1 MTKILC
7 FSSQK
12 GGVGKTT
19 LTALVATHLWASG
32 KKVMVLDCDDP
43 QHSLHRQGHNDL
55 DKLRKEPLL
64 AQEFNSQ
71 GLKPYEIAASNVMQA
86 VGLLRLLKES
96 GTADYIFVDLPG
108 TLNVAGVE
116 GLSELLDLL
125 IVPFE
130 MEAKVF
136 ASGVETL
143 TFHKRMNPSLPLA
156 VVYNR
161 VKKGESPVF
170 MESISDYLDKMN
182 YAYRFKTILYD
193 RVFMKRD
200 SSTLFPSTEGMVE
213 SFMEE
218 FAKLEE
224 HLNETIKG

>member
-19 LTALVATHLWASG
+19 LTALVGTHLWASG
-32 KKVMVLDCDDP
+32 KKVIVLDCDDP
-43 QHSLHRQGHNDL
+43 QHSLHRQRLNDL
-55 DKLRKEPLL
+55 ERLRNEPVL
-64 AQEFNSQ
+64 AQEFSSQ
-71 GLKPYEIAASNVMQA
+71 GLSPYEIAASNVKQA
-86 VGLLRLLKES
+86 VSVLRMLKQS
-96 GTADYIFVDLPG
+96 GMADYIFVDLPG
-108 TLNVAGVE
+108 TLNVSGVE

-143 TFHKRMNPSLPLA
+143 TFHRRVNPGLPLA
-156 VVYNR
+156 MVYNR

-170 MESISDYLDKMN
+170 MDSISDYLDKMN
-182 YAYRFKTILYD
+182 FGYRFKTILYD

-200 SSTLFPSTEGMVE
+200 SSTLFP
-213 SFMEE
+213 
-218 FAKLEE
+218 
-224 HLNETIKG
+224 